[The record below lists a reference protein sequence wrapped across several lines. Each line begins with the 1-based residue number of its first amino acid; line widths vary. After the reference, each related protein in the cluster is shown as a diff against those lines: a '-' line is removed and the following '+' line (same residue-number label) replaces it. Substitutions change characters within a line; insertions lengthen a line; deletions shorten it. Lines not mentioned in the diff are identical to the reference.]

1 MIIDDVLAA
10 RAVVRDMLAE
20 MGITRIAE
28 ASDGL
33 DALQKLRRHG
43 AQLIICDLI
52 MDEMHGASLLSQVRK
67 HAQLEKIPFV
77 MMSACSDKPV
87 IQAALEMGAKEF
99 LVKPLSF
106 RSFREKI
113 LTVLRG

>member
-1 MIIDDVLAA
+1 
-10 RAVVRDMLAE
+10 
-20 MGITRIAE
+20 
-28 ASDGL
+28 
-33 DALQKLRRHG
+33 
-43 AQLIICDLI
+43 
-52 MDEMHGASLLSQVRK
+52 MHGASLLSQVRK